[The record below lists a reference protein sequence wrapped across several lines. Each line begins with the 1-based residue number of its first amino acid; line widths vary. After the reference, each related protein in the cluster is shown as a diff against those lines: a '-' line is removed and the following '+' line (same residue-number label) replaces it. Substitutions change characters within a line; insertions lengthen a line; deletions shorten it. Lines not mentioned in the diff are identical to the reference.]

1 VVELACSNYPE
12 SYAGSSVATIVG
24 SSMPDRSKVTTQ
36 TKKDT
41 LLLYVGDWAW
51 GYQPHPIKNRFC

>member
-1 VVELACSNYPE
+1 VVELAFSNYPE

-24 SSMPDRSKVTTQ
+24 STMPDRSKVITQ
-36 TKKDT
+36 TKRDT
-41 LLLYVGDWAW
+41 LFLCVGGWAW